1 MFLTRLKTVTAIL
14 LGVAMAAVVS
24 LLASHGLVA
33 PAATARAADGPEK
46 AQAAGAVRLLRVP
59 ERGIQPQIAVDT
71 RGVVHM
77 VYFRG
82 EPMHGDVFYVRSD
95 DGGAHFSAPLRV
107 NSVPGSVIAVGT
119 IRGAHL
125 AVGNNGRV
133 HVAWMGSDRAEP
145 RGPDRATPMLYTRLD
160 DRGTGFEP
168 QRNVIQAAVGLDG
181 GGSLG
186 ADDSGNV
193 YVAWHA
199 PAPGVK
205 GEENRRVWVARS
217 TDEGKTFAREKPASA
232 EDTGACGCCGM
243 RAFAGKRSLYLLYRS
258 ATEVIHRDTYLLT
271 SKDQGNTFTSDRFHK
286 WRVRMCP
293 MSSFALAEDR
303 AGVLAAW
310 ETDGQVYFVTID
322 PQSGKTSEPV
332 PAPGGGGSRKHPAV
346 AGNARG
352 QTILAWTEGTGWE
365 QGGAVAWQVF
375 DKDGRPTAEKGR
387 RDGVPVWS
395 SVAVFARPDGGFTVV
410 Y

>member
-1 MFLTRLKTVTAIL
+1 MFLTQLKTAPAIL
-14 LGVAMAAVVS
+14 LGVVMAEVVS

-33 PAATARAADGPEK
+33 LAPTARAANGPEK
-46 AQAAGAVRLLRVP
+46 TQTAGTVRLLRVP
-59 ERGIQPQIAVDT
+59 DKGIQPQVAVDA

-77 VYFRG
+77 IYFRG

-125 AVGNNGRV
+125 AVGSNGRA
-133 HVAWMGSDRAEP
+133 HVAWMGSDKAEP
-145 RGPDRATPMLYTRLD
+145 RGPDRAAPMLYTRLN

-168 QRNVIQAAVGLDG
+168 QRNVIQAAFGLDG
-181 GGSLG
+181 GDSVA

-193 YVAWHA
+193 YVTWHA

-217 TDEGKTFAREKPASA
+217 TDEGKTFGREKPASA
-232 EDTGACGCCGM
+232 EDTGVCGCCGM
-243 RAFAGKRSLYLLYRS
+243 RAFAGKGNLYMLYRS

-271 SKDQGNTFTSDRFHK
+271 SKDHGDTFTSDRFHK

-303 AGVLAAW
+303 AGVMAAW
-310 ETDGQVYFVTID
+310 ETDGQVYFSQID
-322 PQSGKTSEPV
+322 PQSGKASEPV
-332 PAPGGGGSRKHPAV
+332 SAPGNGGGRKHPAV

-352 QTILAWTEGTGWE
+352 EMFLAWTEGTGWE

-375 DKDGRPTAEKGR
+375 DKGGRPTAEKGR
-387 RDGVPVWS
+387 RDGVPVWG
-395 SVAVFARPDGGFTVV
+395 SVAVFTRPDGGFTVV